1 MALQVRRGLAA
12 DRTFIAA
19 SGEPLL
25 DTDSRQLH
33 FGDGS
38 TAGGLPAKALPL
50 GSAGGDLSGSFP
62 NPTVA
67 KVRGLLW
74 SATAPTANQIP
85 RWNATTSEIEW
96 VTGGGGGGVTSIT
109 ASTGLTGGTI
119 TTSGTIAVDFGSA
132 SGKVCEGNDSR
143 LSDAR
148 FPTAHA
154 HAASDVTSGTF
165 DIARIPTGSSA
176 STVCIGNDSR
186 LSDARTPTT
195 HSHAI
200 SDVTGLQTALD
211 EKQKTIT
218 SGTAAP
224 TGGVSGDIYYRYQ

>member
-1 MALQVRRGLAA
+1 MALQVRRGVAA

-25 DTDSRQLH
+25 DTDTRQLH

-38 TAGGLPAKALPL
+38 TAGGLPAKAIPL
-50 GSAGGDLSGSFP
+50 GSAGGDLTGSFP

-67 KVRGLLW
+67 KVRNLLW
-74 SATAPTANQIP
+74 SSTAPTANQIP
-85 RWNATTSEIEW
+85 RWNATTNEIEW

-109 ASTGLTGGTI
+109 AGTGLTGGTI
-119 TTSGTIAVDFGSA
+119 TATGTFAADFGSGA
-132 SGKVCEGNDSR
+132 GKVCEGNDAR
-143 LSDAR
+143 LS
-148 FPTAHA
+148 
-154 HAASDVTSGTF
+154 
-165 DIARIPTGSSA
+165 
-176 STVCIGNDSR
+176 N
-186 LSDARTPTT
+186 ARTPTA

-211 EKQKTIT
+211 GKQNTIT

-224 TGGVSGDIYYRYQ
+224 TGGASGDIYYRYQ